1 MLYILVQSSLDMV
14 SVNANLTTVTLANDK
29 LQRPVHRSLNNHTL
43 FPIFFFCTLPL
54 VLHIQLLPQQV
65 EHLHLIKVWASS
77 FFIIPNIRI
86 AKSCNVWK
94 CSSILN
100 TLYKRPT
107 GHISLIWT
115 IVLASFFFESVY
127 YEVTSEKKYCKH
139 LIYFNILPY
148 INQHKKGGKKYL
160 WHACI
165 HNYFTHQIRL
175 IFKL

>member
-86 AKSCNVWK
+86 ATSCNVWK

-127 YEVTSEKKYCKH
+127 YEVTSEK
-139 LIYFNILPY
+139 NIVNIWY
-148 INQHKKGGKKYL
+148 ISIFCHTLTNTKKEE
-160 WHACI
+160 
-165 HNYFTHQIRL
+165 NN
-175 IFKL
+175 IFGMLVFIIILHIK

>member
-86 AKSCNVWK
+86 ATSCNVWK

-107 GHISLIWT
+107 GHISLTCI
-115 IVLASFFFESVY
+115 IFFRKCLLWSDLW
-127 YEVTSEKKYCKH
+127 KKYCKH
-139 LIYFNILPY
+139 LIYFNIVPY

-160 WHACI
+160 WHPCI